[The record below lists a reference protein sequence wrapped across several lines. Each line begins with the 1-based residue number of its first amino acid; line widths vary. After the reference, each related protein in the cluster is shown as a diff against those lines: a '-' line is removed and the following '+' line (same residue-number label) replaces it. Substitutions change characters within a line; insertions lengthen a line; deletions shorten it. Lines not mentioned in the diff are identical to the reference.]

1 MTKHIVAA
9 STWRTGSFTESTETS
24 PMELSILGEHLNG
37 CKGSHRHLLAL
48 HGAAERVHGF
58 VATRFVTTLA
68 IVATLIGI
76 GFVVF

>member
-1 MTKHIVAA
+1 MTTHIVAA
-9 STWRTGSFTESTETS
+9 SAWRTGSFTESTETL

-48 HGAAERVHGF
+48 HRAGELVHGF

-76 GFVVF
+76 GFLVF